1 MMEAM
6 VVIYYIYVNST
17 LLLQRCC
24 TCIYNIKDT
33 YIRLNNPNGGQ
44 LFTTYVKNA
53 LLGFFLLFLFKLFLT
68 VYQSHDMHF
77 ERAK

>member
-6 VVIYYIYVNST
+6 VVIYYMYST
-17 LLLQRCC
+17 LLLQMCC
-24 TCIYNIKDT
+24 TCIYNIYDT

-68 VYQSHDMHF
+68 VYQSMIYKHF
-77 ERAK
+77 GKAK